1 MSARAKGEERPVKRG
16 QTNCLAAPSRD
27 AGPSAL
33 VYPGTTGLAASQD
46 DEMNRFWRCGLRGIS
61 SAPVTSHLHSKG
73 ENQAGTEPSQ
83 KTQCE
88 RTGSMRKA
96 LATTL
101 SIVAMISL
109 SATMGM
115 AQTSCP
121 AEVASAKAMLT
132 QTAKGQDVQASRS
145 LAGARSQDIQSPRSQ
160 DIQSPR
166 SQDIQSPRSQDIQSP
181 RSAAFKKAS
190 TLVSEA
196 EVACKAGKSSVA
208 ADKAKAAMELLKK

>member
-1 MSARAKGEERPVKRG
+1 
-16 QTNCLAAPSRD
+16 
-27 AGPSAL
+27 
-33 VYPGTTGLAASQD
+33 
-46 DEMNRFWRCGLRGIS
+46 
-61 SAPVTSHLHSKG
+61 
-73 ENQAGTEPSQ
+73 
-83 KTQCE
+83 
-88 RTGSMRKA
+88 MRKIFAAA
-96 LATTL
+96 LG
-101 SIVAMISL
+101 IVTMVSL
-109 SATMGM
+109 SATVGM

-132 QTAKGQDVQASRS
+132 QTAKSQDLQSPRA
-145 LAGARSQDIQSPRSQ
+145 LAGARSQDIQAPRSQDIQSPRSQDIQSPRSQDIQSPRSQDIQSPRSQDIQSPRSQ

-181 RSAAFKKAS
+181 RSANFKKAS

>member
-1 MSARAKGEERPVKRG
+1 
-16 QTNCLAAPSRD
+16 
-27 AGPSAL
+27 
-33 VYPGTTGLAASQD
+33 
-46 DEMNRFWRCGLRGIS
+46 
-61 SAPVTSHLHSKG
+61 
-73 ENQAGTEPSQ
+73 
-83 KTQCE
+83 
-88 RTGSMRKA
+88 MRKIFAAA
-96 LATTL
+96 LG
-101 SIVAMISL
+101 IVTMISL
-109 SATMGM
+109 SATVGM

-132 QTAKGQDVQASRS
+132 QTAKSQDVQSPRA
-145 LAGARSQDIQSPRSQ
+145 LAGARSQDVQSPRSQDIQSPRSQ

-181 RSAAFKKAS
+181 RSQDIQSPRAANFKKAS

>member
-1 MSARAKGEERPVKRG
+1 
-16 QTNCLAAPSRD
+16 
-27 AGPSAL
+27 
-33 VYPGTTGLAASQD
+33 
-46 DEMNRFWRCGLRGIS
+46 
-61 SAPVTSHLHSKG
+61 
-73 ENQAGTEPSQ
+73 
-83 KTQCE
+83 
-88 RTGSMRKA
+88 MRR
-96 LATTL
+96 LFATTL
-101 SIVAMISL
+101 SIVTMISL
-109 SATMGM
+109 SATVGM

-132 QTAKGQDVQASRS
+132 QTAKSQDVQAPRS

-181 RSAAFKKAS
+181 RSQDIQSPRSQDIQSPRSANFQKAS

-196 EVACKAGKSSVA
+196 EVACKAGKSSMA

>member
-1 MSARAKGEERPVKRG
+1 
-16 QTNCLAAPSRD
+16 
-27 AGPSAL
+27 
-33 VYPGTTGLAASQD
+33 
-46 DEMNRFWRCGLRGIS
+46 
-61 SAPVTSHLHSKG
+61 
-73 ENQAGTEPSQ
+73 
-83 KTQCE
+83 
-88 RTGSMRKA
+88 MRR
-96 LATTL
+96 LFATTL
-101 SIVAMISL
+101 SIVTMISL
-109 SATMGM
+109 SATVGM

-132 QTAKGQDVQASRS
+132 QTAKSQDVQAPRS
-145 LAGARSQDIQSPRSQ
+145 LAGVRSQDIQSPRSQDIQSPRSQ

-181 RSAAFKKAS
+181 RSANFQKAS

>member
-1 MSARAKGEERPVKRG
+1 
-16 QTNCLAAPSRD
+16 
-27 AGPSAL
+27 
-33 VYPGTTGLAASQD
+33 
-46 DEMNRFWRCGLRGIS
+46 
-61 SAPVTSHLHSKG
+61 
-73 ENQAGTEPSQ
+73 
-83 KTQCE
+83 
-88 RTGSMRKA
+88 MRR
-96 LATTL
+96 LFATTL
-101 SIVAMISL
+101 SIVTMISL
-109 SATMGM
+109 SATVGM

-132 QTAKGQDVQASRS
+132 QTAKSQDVQAPRS
-145 LAGARSQDIQSPRSQ
+145 LAGVRSQDIQSPRSQ

-181 RSAAFKKAS
+181 RSANFQKAS

>member
-1 MSARAKGEERPVKRG
+1 
-16 QTNCLAAPSRD
+16 
-27 AGPSAL
+27 
-33 VYPGTTGLAASQD
+33 
-46 DEMNRFWRCGLRGIS
+46 
-61 SAPVTSHLHSKG
+61 
-73 ENQAGTEPSQ
+73 
-83 KTQCE
+83 
-88 RTGSMRKA
+88 MRKA

-132 QTAKGQDVQASRS
+132 QTAKGQDVQAPRS

-181 RSAAFKKAS
+181 RSQDIQSPRSQDIQSPRSQDIQSPRSQDIQSPRSAEFKKAS

-208 ADKAKAAMELLKK
+208 ADKAKAAMELLKSK

>member
-1 MSARAKGEERPVKRG
+1 
-16 QTNCLAAPSRD
+16 
-27 AGPSAL
+27 
-33 VYPGTTGLAASQD
+33 
-46 DEMNRFWRCGLRGIS
+46 
-61 SAPVTSHLHSKG
+61 
-73 ENQAGTEPSQ
+73 
-83 KTQCE
+83 
-88 RTGSMRKA
+88 MRKA

-132 QTAKGQDVQASRS
+132 QTAKGQDVQAPRS
-145 LAGARSQDIQSPRSQ
+145 LAGARSQ

-208 ADKAKAAMELLKK
+208 ATRPRRRWSC

>member
-1 MSARAKGEERPVKRG
+1 
-16 QTNCLAAPSRD
+16 
-27 AGPSAL
+27 
-33 VYPGTTGLAASQD
+33 
-46 DEMNRFWRCGLRGIS
+46 
-61 SAPVTSHLHSKG
+61 
-73 ENQAGTEPSQ
+73 
-83 KTQCE
+83 
-88 RTGSMRKA
+88 MRKA

-101 SIVAMISL
+101 SILAMISL
-109 SATMGM
+109 SATTGM

-132 QTAKGQDVQASRS
+132 QTAKGQDVQAPRS

-181 RSAAFKKAS
+181 RSADFKKAS

>member
-1 MSARAKGEERPVKRG
+1 
-16 QTNCLAAPSRD
+16 
-27 AGPSAL
+27 
-33 VYPGTTGLAASQD
+33 
-46 DEMNRFWRCGLRGIS
+46 
-61 SAPVTSHLHSKG
+61 
-73 ENQAGTEPSQ
+73 
-83 KTQCE
+83 
-88 RTGSMRKA
+88 MRKT

-132 QTAKGQDVQASRS
+132 QTAKGQDVQAPRT
-145 LAGARSQDIQSPRSQ
+145 LAGARSQDVQSPRSQDIQSPRSHDIQSPRSQ

-166 SQDIQSPRSQDIQSP
+166 RQDIQTPPTQDIQSPPTQDIQSPRTQDIQSPRSQDIQSP
-181 RSAAFKKAS
+181 RSADFKKAS

>member
-1 MSARAKGEERPVKRG
+1 
-16 QTNCLAAPSRD
+16 
-27 AGPSAL
+27 
-33 VYPGTTGLAASQD
+33 
-46 DEMNRFWRCGLRGIS
+46 
-61 SAPVTSHLHSKG
+61 
-73 ENQAGTEPSQ
+73 
-83 KTQCE
+83 
-88 RTGSMRKA
+88 MRKA

-132 QTAKGQDVQASRS
+132 QTAKGQDVQAPRS
-145 LAGARSQDIQSPRSQ
+145 LAGARSQDIQSPRSQDIQSPRSQ